1 MSDAEQSLLT
11 FLKARGVHYVTS
23 ARVIADIKSAILD
36 VPRERVGETASRQTT
51 SRRQLDRLASDIS
64 KEFGL
69 SVLFAFRSEG
79 PLGAI
84 ESGLRATLERRFPEV
99 VSELV
104 VSFPTQDRA
113 EVLFRRSGQSEAGA
127 GTDLKAVIAEFLREA
142 RFDVVQIEEM
152 SAELPQPSQMNILRA
167 LKSCAPATVDQL
179 VVYLNEHGFS
189 LPSTR
194 WLSSK
199 LDVARKR
206 DWVVRSN
213 DGRFALTIEGLGVV
227 PASRRRTSSD
237 IERILALGRRNQ
249 W

>member
-1 MSDAEQSLLT
+1 MSDSVVS
-11 FLKARGVHYVTS
+11 LKAFLADRRAEYVTS
-23 ARVIADIKSAILD
+23 VRVIAETKSAILD
-36 VPRERVGETASRQTT
+36 VSRERVGDTATRRMT
-51 SRRQLDRLASDIS
+51 SKRQLARLASDI
-64 KEFGL
+64 KKAFGL

-79 PLGAI
+79 PLAAI
-84 ESGLRATLERRFPEV
+84 EAGLRATLERRFPGAA
-99 VSELV
+99 SELV

-113 EVLFRRSGQSEAGA
+113 EVLFRRSGQSEAGSGA
-127 GTDLKAVIAEFLREA
+127 DLKAVIVEFLREA
-142 RFDVVQIEEM
+142 KFDAVHIEEM
-152 SAELPQPSQMNILRA
+152 SAELPQPSQMNILKA

-199 LDVARKR
+199 LDSARKR

-237 IERILALGRRNQ
+237 IERILALGRRKQ

>member
-1 MSDAEQSLLT
+1 MSDAVVSLEA
-11 FLKARGVHYVTS
+11 FLAARKVDYVTS
-23 ARVIADIKSAILD
+23 VRVIAETKSAILD
-36 VPRERVGETASRQTT
+36 VPRERVGDIASRRMT
-51 SRRQLDRLASDIS
+51 SRRQLDRLASDI
-64 KEFGL
+64 KKAFGL

-79 PLGAI
+79 PLAAI
-84 ESGLRATLERRFPEV
+84 EAGLRATLERRFPGA

-113 EVLFRRSGQSEAGA
+113 EVLFRCSGQSEAGA

-142 RFDVVQIEEM
+142 KFDAVQIEEM

-167 LKSCAPATVDQL
+167 LKSCAPGTVDQL

-206 DWVVRSN
+206 GWVVRSN

>member
-1 MSDAEQSLLT
+1 MSDALVS
-11 FLKARGVHYVTS
+11 LKAFLADRRVDYVTS
-23 ARVIADIKSAILD
+23 VRVIAETKSAILD
-36 VPRERVGETASRQTT
+36 VPRERVGDTASRRMT
-51 SRRQLDRLASDIS
+51 SRRQLDRLASDI
-64 KEFGL
+64 KKTFGL

-79 PLGAI
+79 PLAAI
-84 ESGLRATLERRFPEV
+84 EAGLRATLERRFPGA
-99 VSELV
+99 VSELI

-113 EVLFRRSGQSEAGA
+113 EVVFRRSGQSEEGA
-127 GTDLKAVIAEFLREA
+127 GTDLKAVIVEFLREA
-142 RFDVVQIEEM
+142 KFGGVQIEEM
-152 SAELPQPSQMNILRA
+152 SAELPQPSLMNILRA
-167 LKSCAPATVDQL
+167 LKLCAPATVDQL
-179 VVYLNEHGFS
+179 VVYLSEHGFS
-189 LPSTR
+189 LPSNR

-237 IERILALGRRNQ
+237 IERILTLGRRNQ